1 MKKWDSWVGVLA
13 AGFLAVSAQ
22 VVQAGTVADG
32 AYVGIQGGYG
42 AAIVDAQMS
51 DNDGAGGAGNGTQDW
66 SFSEGGIGLD
76 GGSYGAFMGYG
87 FRMGSFYAGA
97 EVNSNWSSL
106 EFDPGTITVDPDD
119 FAGDNNGTGGSTI
132 TSASAELEY
141 TAGVSG
147 RLGFYINPS
156 TLFVLNGGLS
166 GSQFEVA
173 WGKNS
178 ESYWDPGTS
187 YGLGIEST
195 LFDGVAVRL
204 NWTYTDYY
212 DAEVFGIG
220 SITEKPGNVSVEI
233 QPTMSVAHLGLMY
246 TF

>member
-1 MKKWDSWVGVLA
+1 MKKWNSWVGVLA

-22 VVQAGTVADG
+22 VAQAGTVADG

-87 FRMGSFYAGA
+87 FRMSSLYVGMDVAA
-97 EVNSNWSSL
+97 NWSDM
-106 EFDPGTITVDPDD
+106 EFDPGAFTVRTGNTDADSGND
-119 FAGDNNGTGGSTI
+119 AVSQASAKLAFNGT
-132 TSASAELEY
+132 
-141 TAGVSG
+141 VSG
-147 RLGFYINPS
+147 RLGYYMNPS
-156 TLFVLNGGLS
+156 TLFSLSGGLS
-166 GSQFEVA
+166 GGMFEVS
-173 WGKNS
+173 WDNQK
-178 ESYWDPGTS
+178 EEYWDPGIT
-187 YGLGIEST
+187 YGVAMESA
-195 LFDGVAVRL
+195 LFDGVALRFSW
-204 NWTYTDYY
+204 NITDYY

-220 SITEKPGNVSVEI
+220 EVTEKPGNVSVEI

>member
-1 MKKWDSWVGVLA
+1 MKKRNSWIGAVLA
-13 AGFLAVSAQ
+13 ATLLVGVQTA
-22 VVQAGTVADG
+22 QAGTVADG
-32 AYVGIQGGYG
+32 AYIGIQGGFG
-42 AAIVDAQMS
+42 TAIVDAQTT
-51 DNDGAGGAGNGTQDW
+51 DNDGAGTSGDSQTFGFN
-66 SFSEGGIGLD
+66 EGGIGLD

-87 FRMGSFYAGA
+87 FRMGSFYAGM

-106 EFDPGTITVDPDD
+106 KFDPGTITVDPDD
-119 FAGDNNGTGGSTI
+119 FAGDNNGTAGSTI

-141 TAGVSG
+141 TTGVSG

-178 ESYWDPGTS
+178 ESYWDPGAS